1 VCEPTN
7 PKRLFI
13 VWFSLLLSSRRV
25 QGNVGL
31 WDQALAIKWLKENA
45 RAFGGDP
52 ELITLF
58 GESAGG
64 SSVSLHLL
72 SPVTKGLVKRGILQS
87 GTLNAPWSHISGKQA
102 LKIGESLVDDC
113 NCNSTMLRVSLE
125 ERGFCGWYVN
135 IFFFSQDFP
144 SAVMA
149 CMRAVDFKTIS
160 VQQWN
165 SYSGILG
172 FPSAPTVD
180 GEFMPNDPMTML
192 AEANLEG
199 IDLMVGSNRDEG
211 EWLQNRFYR
220 ETFCFDYVY
229 TSSH

>member
-1 VCEPTN
+1 LP
-7 PKRLFI
+7 PLRI
-13 VWFSLLLSSRRV
+13 

-52 ELITLF
+52 DLITLF

-102 LKIGESLVDDC
+102 LKIGEALVDDC

-125 ERGFCGWYVN
+125 SLACGLSL
-135 IFFFSQDFP
+135 FFF
-144 SAVMA
+144 
-149 CMRAVDFKTIS
+149 
-160 VQQWN
+160 N
-165 SYSGILG
+165 IL
-172 FPSAPTVD
+172 FS
-180 GEFMPNDPMTML
+180 L
-192 AEANLEG
+192 L
-199 IDLMVGSNRDEG
+199 R
-211 EWLQNRFYR
+211 
-220 ETFCFDYVY
+220 
-229 TSSH
+229 TSPAQ